1 MQINPTQFKFN
12 GQYRQNQIFT
22 FFKTYPINT
31 RLILMATF
39 FAGLGAGINEVNFN
53 YYLLSLGYNEI
64 FIATLTS
71 LGTLTAAIASI
82 PMSFLVNKVGRRNAI
97 VINQLISWPLFLLQ
111 VLLPI
116 SPIILGASVVSSL
129 VSTMQGLSE
138 RPLLIESTEEGKR
151 VNVFSLVTMT
161 SLVAVISGNF
171 FGGKLT
177 YLATQMFS
185 LPAESPWAYR
195 AALFCTS
202 LLSGIA
208 MNCYLRLKHVPISA
222 DHLDTRTNSHFF
234 KRLFGNLESFGFIW
248 KLLLGQML
256 IGFGA
261 GFTVPL
267 FSLFFKK
274 VYHATADQWG
284 TISSIAKLPMFFGV
298 MISPKIARKFG
309 SLKTVVFCQYL
320 SIPFLL
326 LTLYSPNIAVAG
338 FGFAIRHALM
348 NMTEPIWASFYMGML
363 KPKELSTVSS
373 FITVGWNTLNATGTR
388 IGGSFL
394 ESGKHQWSFY
404 ITGLAY
410 IIASSFYSIVWQKH
424 MRKT

>member
-22 FFKTYPINT
+22 FFKTYPTNT

-82 PMSFLVNKVGRRNAI
+82 PMSFLVNKIGRRNAI
-97 VINQLISWPLFLLQ
+97 VTNQMISWPLFLLQ

-138 RPLLIESTEEGKR
+138 RPLLIESTEEDKR

-202 LLSGIA
+202 VLSGVA
-208 MNCYLRLKHVPISA
+208 MSCYLRLKHVPINA
-222 DHLDTRTNSHFF
+222 DHADTRSNSHFF

-274 VYHATADQWG
+274 VYHATADQWE
-284 TISSIAKLPMFFGV
+284 
-298 MISPKIARKFG
+298 
-309 SLKTVVFCQYL
+309 Q
-320 SIPFLL
+320 
-326 LTLYSPNIAVAG
+326 
-338 FGFAIRHALM
+338 
-348 NMTEPIWASFYMGML
+348 
-363 KPKELSTVSS
+363 
-373 FITVGWNTLNATGTR
+373 
-388 IGGSFL
+388 
-394 ESGKHQWSFY
+394 
-404 ITGLAY
+404 
-410 IIASSFYSIVWQKH
+410 
-424 MRKT
+424 